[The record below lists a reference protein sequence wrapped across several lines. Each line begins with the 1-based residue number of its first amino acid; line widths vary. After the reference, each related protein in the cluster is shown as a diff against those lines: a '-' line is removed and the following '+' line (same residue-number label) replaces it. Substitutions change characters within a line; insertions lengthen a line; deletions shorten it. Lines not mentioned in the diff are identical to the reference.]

1 MRAGLHDPVLSTP
14 PSLTLQ
20 KQEIRVKGRKV
31 REVEGHYELRESEA
45 TYNTYSTPENGPL
58 SVENTF
64 YLGGLSE

>member
-1 MRAGLHDPVLSTP
+1 
-14 PSLTLQ
+14 
-20 KQEIRVKGRKV
+20 V

-45 TYNTYSTPENGPL
+45 TYNTYFTPENGPL